1 MTINSYISKLNRKQN
16 MLRDEATSFLG
27 QILDDHTIADE
38 LIAEAITAVTNKG
51 ATIEEILG
59 FLDAMQSRMIKLD
72 IDDGV
77 IDTCGTGGDRS
88 GTFNISTASALL
100 IASDGVKVAKHGN
113 RSASSK
119 CGSADVLEELNI
131 PINNSPAEAIKSIK
145 QHNFCFLFA
154 QAYHPSLKRLGGI
167 RKQLGFPTV
176 FNILGPLLNP
186 ASVNRQ
192 VIGTFSAKN
201 AERIAEIVAKRGTL
215 HTLVIRSFDGLDE
228 ASLSDSTHI
237 IEIKDEAVREYD
249 ISPNNFNLQLS
260 SVAELQGGDAKTNAD
275 IIRSAL
281 KKSNNLSAHQRVT
294 ALNAGLGFY
303 VSGTS
308 VSIDIGV
315 ERAINLLRSNKPSE
329 LLKRL
334 HSDG

>member
-27 QILDDHTIADE
+27 QILDDHTITDE

-72 IDDGV
+72 IDDDV

-131 PINNSPAEAIKSIK
+131 PINNSPAEALESLK

-192 VIGTFSAKN
+192 VIGTFSADN
-201 AERIAEIVAKRGTL
+201 AERIAEIVSQKGTN
-215 HTLVIRSFDGLDE
+215 HTLVIRSDDGLDE
-228 ASLSDSTHI
+228 ASLADKTHI
-237 IEIKDEAVREYD
+237 IEIKAGRIKEYD
-249 ISPNNFNLQLS
+249 IKPDDYNLAPAS
-260 SVAELQGGDAKTNAD
+260 ISDLQGGSSRTNAE
-275 IIRSAL
+275 IIRSAF
-281 KKSNNLSAHQRVT
+281 KPSEQLSPAQEVI

-303 VSGTS
+303 VSGKS
-308 VSIDIGV
+308 DSIDNGV
-315 ERAINLLRSNKPSE
+315 TTAQNLLNTDKPSRLLTE
-329 LLKRL
+329 LANK
-334 HSDG
+334 